1 MTDIQPLEASHD
13 FYLEGRERMDA
24 GDLNLAV
31 VAFEASIAAYPHFKA
46 LELLG
51 ECHMRLRNYKSAI
64 VPLAAATTLNRQSRA
79 PSLLAE
85 AFERLGEFS
94 DAREFAQL
102 ALLRARENRRARD
115 VLARV
120 GTDFTL
126 RHASE
131 SDIPWL
137 QRLIEESARALSLGH
152 YTPLQIE
159 SAIRYVFGVDSMLI
173 ADGTY
178 FLVNDGDAF
187 VACGGWSRRRTLYG
201 GDQRPVGAAD
211 LLDPASEAAR
221 IRAFFVA
228 PSHAR
233 RGIGRMLVGACTV
246 AAETAGFRRL
256 ELMATLP
263 GVPLYRACGFTECDR
278 MTDVLPDGT
287 AIEFV
292 RMERRIEG

>member
-1 MTDIQPLEASHD
+1 
-13 FYLEGRERMDA
+13 MDA

-51 ECHMRLRNYKSAI
+51 ECHMRLRNYTSAI

-79 PSLLAE
+79 LSLLAE

-120 GTDFTL
+120 GTDVTL

-159 SAIRYVFGVDSMLI
+159 SAIRYV
-173 ADGTY
+173 
-178 FLVNDGDAF
+178 
-187 VACGGWSRRRTLYG
+187 
-201 GDQRPVGAAD
+201 
-211 LLDPASEAAR
+211 
-221 IRAFFVA
+221 
-228 PSHAR
+228 
-233 RGIGRMLVGACTV
+233 MLVGVCTV
-246 AAETAGFRRL
+246 AAETAGVRRL